1 MADKVIELLRLME
14 KFGVKPGK
22 IIGAGD
28 RKVTPIKKPIL
39 TKQLNRDYI
48 DQDVKDGKIGT
59 NTVKNEIED
68 VASLFF
74 QKKLNDVEVNNLL
87 NNLTYLDN
95 ALNPTNVVDLA
106 TKKPIVGEGLET
118 LKEAEGLIAPPTT
131 PVGRIQSKLKKQK
144 EDYKIL
150 VVNLI

>member
-39 TKQLNRDYI
+39 SKQLNRDYLLE
-48 DQDVKDGKIGT
+48 DVKEEKIGI

-68 VASLFF
+68 IAPLFF
-74 QKKLNDVEVNNLL
+74 QKQLNDVEINNLL
-87 NNLTYLDN
+87 NNLTYLDKF
-95 ALNPTNVVDLA
+95 T
-106 TKKPIVGEGLET
+106 
-118 LKEAEGLIAPPTT
+118 
-131 PVGRIQSKLKKQK
+131 
-144 EDYKIL
+144 
-150 VVNLI
+150 

>member
-1 MADKVIELLRLME
+1 MADEVIELLRLME

-39 TKQLNRDYI
+39 TKQLNRDYLLE
-48 DQDVKDGKIGT
+48 DVEGGKIGT

-74 QKKLNDVEVNNLL
+74 QKQLNDVEVNNLL
-87 NNLTYLDN
+87 NNLNYLDKL
-95 ALNPTNVVDLA
+95 LNPTNVLDIT
-106 TKKPIVGEGLET
+106 TKAPVKGLESLRPT
-118 LKEAEGLIAPPTT
+118 SIAGL
-131 PVGRIQSKLKKQK
+131 RS
-144 EDYKIL
+144 
-150 VVNLI
+150 

>member
-39 TKQLNRDYI
+39 SKPLNRDYLLE
-48 DQDVKDGKIGT
+48 DVKEEKIGI

-68 VASLFF
+68 IAPLFF
-74 QKKLNDVEVNNLL
+74 QKQLNDVE
-87 NNLTYLDN
+87 
-95 ALNPTNVVDLA
+95 
-106 TKKPIVGEGLET
+106 
-118 LKEAEGLIAPPTT
+118 
-131 PVGRIQSKLKKQK
+131 SK
-144 EDYKIL
+144 
-150 VVNLI
+150 